1 MPNNDFKSREREK
14 KIVKN
19 THGYIKITT
28 PYGGIYD
35 SVQNHFSEVSR
46 KGSLHK

>member
-1 MPNNDFKSREREK
+1 MPNNNFKSRERK

-35 SVQNHFSEVSR
+35 SVQNHISEVSR